1 MACRGAL
8 YDLEEQVISI
18 AGFFGPTYVLH
29 GTSAKP
35 SKVFSGIVVSQDNLT
50 VTSCRESQLYSL
62 PFGQAV
68 ASMY

>member
-8 YDLEEQVISI
+8 YDLEEQVSVLQDSLV
-18 AGFFGPTYVLH
+18 PPVLH

-68 ASMY
+68 ASMC